1 MAGGAILS
9 LNSTDIFFTT
19 QGNATGIPFLMV
31 HGWAA
36 DQTDW
41 AFQTMFLV
49 LLQLFNVVTM
59 DLRGHGRST
68 LSPSCPVVM
77 DPVTMADDA
86 AALLKHLG
94 ASASNKAIVM
104 GHSLGG
110 TVVTELVHGYPDLI
124 LGQVI
129 VDPAYYLAPNVT
141 EELLPALEEDFDSAV
156 ITFWENNVTYPA
168 DTPDYIKEWHKL
180 RTLGA
185 DETTM
190 IEAWVQ
196 MSDAQGPSG
205 MDYLRPKKVAGIPR
219 LVLSNTEAG
228 KEVEDAAGIDDAF
241 DTVEVISVGHWIMKV
256 APERFNQA
264 LEKWISTWI

>member
-1 MAGGAILS
+1 MAGGAVLS

-19 QGNATGIPFLMV
+19 QGNATGIPVLLI

-49 LLQLFNVVTM
+49 LLQLFNVVAM
-59 DLRGHGRST
+59 DLRGHGRSA
-68 LSPSCPVVM
+68 LSQSCSLAM

-94 ASASNKAIVM
+94 VSASNKAIVM

-124 LGQVI
+124 RGQ
-129 VDPAYYLAPNVT
+129 VT
-141 EELLPALEEDFDSAV
+141 EELIPALEEDFDSSV
-156 ITFWENNVTYPA
+156 IAFWENEVTYPA

-180 RTLGA
+180 RTWGA
-185 DETTM
+185 DEMAM
-190 IEAWVQ
+190 IAAWIQ
-196 MSDAQGPSG
+196 MSDAQGLSG
-205 MDYLRPKKVAGIPR
+205 MDYLRPKKIAGIPR
-219 LVLSNTEAG
+219 LVFSNTEAG
-228 KEVEDAAGIDDAF
+228 QEVEEGAGVDDDF

-256 APERFNQA
+256 APERLNQA
-264 LEKWISTWI
+264 LEKWIWTWM